1 MINTAQ
7 LDQWAPR
14 VLSLLRIAAALCFFE
29 VGTMKILHFPSPFM
43 GGGELPTLIT
53 VAGYLELIGGF
64 LLVIGLFVR
73 PVAFI
78 LSGEMAFAF
87 FIGHVAPH
95 GTIDPVV
102 NEGALAIVYCFVFF
116 YLVFAGGGPWSV
128 DAWLGKR

>member
-1 MINTAQ
+1 MISTAQ

-29 VGTMKILHFPSPFM
+29 VGTMKILHFPSPLM
-43 GGGELPTLIT
+43 EGELPPLIL

-64 LLVIGLFVR
+64 LLLIGLFVR

-87 FIGHVAPH
+87 FIGHVARH

-102 NEGALAIVYCFVFF
+102 NEGALAIVYCFVFL
-116 YLVFAGGGPWSV
+116 YLAFAGGGAWSV
-128 DAWLGKR
+128 DAWLARR